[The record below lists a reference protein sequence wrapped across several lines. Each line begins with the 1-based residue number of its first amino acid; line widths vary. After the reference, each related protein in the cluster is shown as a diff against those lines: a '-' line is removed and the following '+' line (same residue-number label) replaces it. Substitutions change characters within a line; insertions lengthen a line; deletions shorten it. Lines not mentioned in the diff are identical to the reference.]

1 MTISVKYHYNDET
14 TSHAYSLNNV
24 SVPEFWERFETYLI
38 ASTGFQSP
46 FILGTCIKIDKV
58 HIQPNKEKTT

>member
-1 MTISVKYHYNDET
+1 MTISIKYHYADET
-14 TSHAYSLNNV
+14 TSRAYSLNNV
-24 SVPEFWERFETYLI
+24 SVSEFWEGFEAYLI

-46 FILGTCIKIDKV
+46 FILGTVVKIDRV